1 MGLVKRTPLSEYDT
15 RYTKIQAC
23 NLNDGDRL
31 IGADLTDGEKD
42 ILLITRLGMSIRF
55 RGSDV
60 PVFGRAAKGVKS
72 IRLKKDDSVI
82 F

>member
-1 MGLVKRTPLSEYDT
+1 
-15 RYTKIQAC
+15 
-23 NLNDGDRL
+23 
-31 IGADLTDGEKD
+31 
-42 ILLITRLGMSIRF
+42 MSIRF

-82 F
+82 FGEEIDDEGEILVVTNRGYVKRTLTADYQPQGREE